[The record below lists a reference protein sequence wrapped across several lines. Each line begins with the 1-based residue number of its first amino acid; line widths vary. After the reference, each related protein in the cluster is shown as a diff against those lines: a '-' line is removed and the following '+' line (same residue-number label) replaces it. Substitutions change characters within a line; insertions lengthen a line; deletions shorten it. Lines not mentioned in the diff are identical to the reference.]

1 MIFMFPPHKKII
13 VFFRS
18 FVTLYLIF
26 LNNVKGILMQAQ
38 VFLYFAGA
46 IGVILTL
53 LILIVCLKVFSG
65 GKKNASLSSEIERL
79 ERISREDAKALRQ
92 ELAQS
97 LLQFNDSIRQSVE
110 TQLNKMTTENSQK
123 LEQMRETVDEKLH
136 VTLEKRLGESFSQ
149 VSERL
154 EKVHQGLGEMQLLAS
169 DVGGLKRVL
178 TNVKTRGTWGEVQ
191 LGSLLEQMLSP
202 DQFVKNA
209 HIQEGSGEVVEFAV
223 KLPDGDVLIPI
234 DSKFPI
240 EDYER
245 LIEASDKG
253 DVSQIEFAS
262 NELEKRIK
270 LEAKRISSKYIY
282 PPKTTDFAIMFLP
295 TEGLYAE
302 VMKKP
307 GLSNEI
313 QTKYRISITGPSTLG
328 AFLNS
333 LQMGFRSFAIQKRS
347 GEVWKTL
354 SEVKTEFEKYL
365 AWIEKVK
372 RNLEQ
377 AYKTIDEADT
387 RTRAVARKL
396 RGVTENAT
404 AEIDGGEIN
413 IQSLP
418 QSLIEKTEA
427 C

>member
-1 MIFMFPPHKKII
+1 
-13 VFFRS
+13 
-18 FVTLYLIF
+18 
-26 LNNVKGILMQAQ
+26 MQAQ

-46 IGVILTL
+46 IGVILSL
-53 LILIVCLKVFSG
+53 LILTLILKVFSG
-65 GKKNASLSSEIERL
+65 NKKNTSLSAEIERL

-110 TQLNKMTTENSQK
+110 TQLTKMSTENASK

-209 HIQEGSGEVVEFAV
+209 HIQEGAAEVVEFAV

-253 DVSQIEFAS
+253 DVTQIEFAS

-307 GLSNEI
+307 GLSSEI
-313 QTKYRISITGPSTLG
+313 QTKYRISIAGPSTLG

-396 RGVTENAT
+396 RGVTENT
-404 AEIDGGEIN
+404 NAEIDGGELN

-418 QSLIEKTEA
+418 QTLIETQEA
-427 C
+427 S

>member
-1 MIFMFPPHKKII
+1 
-13 VFFRS
+13 
-18 FVTLYLIF
+18 
-26 LNNVKGILMQAQ
+26 MQAQ

-46 IGVILTL
+46 IGVILSL
-53 LILIVCLKVFSG
+53 LILTLILKVFSG
-65 GKKNASLSSEIERL
+65 NKKNTSLSAEIERL

-110 TQLNKMTTENSQK
+110 TQLTKMSTENASK

-209 HIQEGSGEVVEFAV
+209 HIQEGSAEVVEFAV

-253 DVSQIEFAS
+253 DVAQIEFAA

-307 GLSNEI
+307 GLSSEI
-313 QTKYRISITGPSTLG
+313 QTKYRISIAGPSTLG

-396 RGVTENAT
+396 RGVTENT
-404 AEIDGGEIN
+404 NAEIDGGELN

-418 QSLIEKTEA
+418 QTLIETQEA
-427 C
+427 S

>member
-1 MIFMFPPHKKII
+1 
-13 VFFRS
+13 
-18 FVTLYLIF
+18 
-26 LNNVKGILMQAQ
+26 MQAQ

-46 IGVILTL
+46 IGVILSL
-53 LILIVCLKVFSG
+53 LILTLILKVFSG
-65 GKKNASLSSEIERL
+65 NKKNTSLSAEIERL

-110 TQLNKMTTENSQK
+110 TQLTKMSTENASK

-209 HIQEGSGEVVEFAV
+209 HIQEGSAEVVEFAV

-253 DVSQIEFAS
+253 DMAQIEFAS

-307 GLSNEI
+307 GLSSEI
-313 QTKYRISITGPSTLG
+313 QTKYRISIAGPSTLG

-396 RGVTENAT
+396 RGVTENSN
-404 AEIDGGEIN
+404 AEIDGGELN

-418 QSLIEKTEA
+418 QSLIETQEA
-427 C
+427 S

>member
-1 MIFMFPPHKKII
+1 
-13 VFFRS
+13 
-18 FVTLYLIF
+18 
-26 LNNVKGILMQAQ
+26 MQAQ
-38 VFLYFAGA
+38 VFLYFASA
-46 IGVILTL
+46 IGVILSL
-53 LILIVCLKVFSG
+53 LILTLILKVFSG
-65 GKKNASLSSEIERL
+65 NKKNTSLSAEIERL

-110 TQLNKMTTENSQK
+110 TQLTKMSTENASK

-209 HIQEGSGEVVEFAV
+209 HIQEGSAEVVEFAV

-253 DVSQIEFAS
+253 DVTQIEFAS

-307 GLSNEI
+307 GLSSEI
-313 QTKYRISITGPSTLG
+313 QTKYRISIAGPSTLG

-396 RGVTENAT
+396 RGVTENT
-404 AEIDGGEIN
+404 NAEIDGGELN

-418 QSLIEKTEA
+418 QTLIETQESA
-427 C
+427 

>member
-1 MIFMFPPHKKII
+1 
-13 VFFRS
+13 
-18 FVTLYLIF
+18 
-26 LNNVKGILMQAQ
+26 MQAQ

-46 IGVILTL
+46 IGVILSL
-53 LILIVCLKVFSG
+53 LILTLILKVFSG
-65 GKKNASLSSEIERL
+65 NKKNTSLSAEIERL

-110 TQLNKMTTENSQK
+110 TQLTKMSTENASK

-209 HIQEGSGEVVEFAV
+209 HIQEGSAEVVEFAV

-253 DVSQIEFAS
+253 DVAQIEFAS

-307 GLSNEI
+307 GLSSEI
-313 QTKYRISITGPSTLG
+313 QTKYRISSAGPSTLG

-396 RGVTENAT
+396 RGVTENT
-404 AEIDGGEIN
+404 NAEIDGGELN

-418 QSLIEKTEA
+418 QTLIETQEA
-427 C
+427 S

>member
-1 MIFMFPPHKKII
+1 
-13 VFFRS
+13 
-18 FVTLYLIF
+18 
-26 LNNVKGILMQAQ
+26 MQAQ

-46 IGVILTL
+46 IGVILSL
-53 LILIVCLKVFSG
+53 LILTLILKVFSG
-65 GKKNASLSSEIERL
+65 NKKNTSLSAEIERL

-110 TQLNKMTTENSQK
+110 TQLTKMSTENASK

-209 HIQEGSGEVVEFAV
+209 HIQEGSAEVVEFAV

-253 DVSQIEFAS
+253 DVTQIEFAS

-307 GLSNEI
+307 GLSSEI
-313 QTKYRISITGPSTLG
+313 QTKYRISIAGPSTLG

-396 RGVTENAT
+396 RGVTENT
-404 AEIDGGEIN
+404 NAEIDGGELN

-418 QSLIEKTEA
+418 QTLIETQEA
-427 C
+427 S

>member
-1 MIFMFPPHKKII
+1 
-13 VFFRS
+13 
-18 FVTLYLIF
+18 
-26 LNNVKGILMQAQ
+26 MQAQ

-46 IGVILTL
+46 IGVILSL
-53 LILIVCLKVFSG
+53 LILTLILKVFSG
-65 GKKNASLSSEIERL
+65 NKKNTSLSAEIERL

-110 TQLNKMTTENSQK
+110 TQLTKMSTENASK

-209 HIQEGSGEVVEFAV
+209 HIQEGSAEVVEFAV

-253 DVSQIEFAS
+253 DVAQIEFAS

-307 GLSNEI
+307 GLSSEI
-313 QTKYRISITGPSTLG
+313 QTKYRISIAGPSTLG

-396 RGVTENAT
+396 RGVTENSNT
-404 AEIDGGEIN
+404 EIDGGELN

-418 QSLIEKTEA
+418 QTLIETQESA
-427 C
+427 

>member
-1 MIFMFPPHKKII
+1 
-13 VFFRS
+13 
-18 FVTLYLIF
+18 
-26 LNNVKGILMQAQ
+26 MQAQ

-53 LILIVCLKVFSG
+53 LILIVCLKLFSG
-65 GKKNASLSSEIERL
+65 NKKNSSLSSEIERL

-110 TQLNKMTTENSQK
+110 MQLNKMTTENSQK

-209 HIQEGSGEVVEFAV
+209 HIQEGSAEVVEFAV

-253 DVSQIEFAS
+253 DISQIEFAS

-270 LEAKRISSKYIY
+270 LEAKRISGKYIY

-396 RGVTENAT
+396 RGVTENTT

-418 QSLIEKTEA
+418 QSLIETQEA
-427 C
+427 S

>member
-1 MIFMFPPHKKII
+1 
-13 VFFRS
+13 
-18 FVTLYLIF
+18 
-26 LNNVKGILMQAQ
+26 MQAQ

-46 IGVILTL
+46 IGVILSL
-53 LILIVCLKVFSG
+53 LILTLILKVFSG
-65 GKKNASLSSEIERL
+65 NKKNTSLSAEIERL

-110 TQLNKMTTENSQK
+110 TQLTKMSTENASK

-209 HIQEGSGEVVEFAV
+209 HIQEGSAEVVEFAV

-245 LIEASDKG
+245 LIDASDKG
-253 DVSQIEFAS
+253 DVTQIEFAA

-307 GLSNEI
+307 GLSSEI
-313 QTKYRISITGPSTLG
+313 QTKYRISIAGPSTLG

-396 RGVTENAT
+396 RGVTANTT
-404 AEIDGGEIN
+404 AEIDGGELN

-418 QSLIEKTEA
+418 QTLIETQEA
-427 C
+427 S

>member
-1 MIFMFPPHKKII
+1 MAPSKKLI
-13 VFFRS
+13 VFFIP
-18 FVTLYLIF
+18 FVTLYIILLF
-26 LNNVKGILMQAQ
+26 NVKGIFFMQAN
-38 VFLYFAGA
+38 VFLYFAGG
-46 IGVILTL
+46 IGFVLVL
-53 LILIVCLKVFSG
+53 LITVVLIKISSNNQ
-65 GKKNASLSSEIERL
+65 KKGSTLSAELERL

-110 TQLNKMTTENSQK
+110 MQLNKMSTENSQK

-209 HIQEGSGEVVEFAV
+209 HIVENSQEVVEFAV

-253 DVSQIEFAS
+253 DTTQIEFAS

-270 LEAKRISSKYIY
+270 LEAKRISNKYVY

-307 GLSNEI
+307 GLASEI
-313 QTKYRISITGPSTLG
+313 QTKQRVTIAGPSTLG

-365 AWIEKVK
+365 AWIDKVK

-396 RGVTENAT
+396 RGVTENTT
-404 AEIDGGEIN
+404 ASIDTENIS

-418 QSLIEKTEA
+418 QSLLENQETA
-427 C
+427 

>member
-1 MIFMFPPHKKII
+1 
-13 VFFRS
+13 
-18 FVTLYLIF
+18 
-26 LNNVKGILMQAQ
+26 MQAQ

-46 IGVILTL
+46 VGIILTL
-53 LILIVCLKVFSG
+53 LILTVCLKLFSNN
-65 GKKNASLSSEIERL
+65 KKSSSLSAEIERL
-79 ERISREDAKALRQ
+79 ERMSREDAKALRQ

-110 TQLNKMTTENSQK
+110 TQLTKMTTENAVK
-123 LEQMRETVDEKLH
+123 LDQMRETVDEKLH

-209 HIQEGSGEVVEFAV
+209 HIQEGSAEVVEFAV

-253 DVSQIEFAS
+253 DTNQIDFAAS
-262 NELEKRIK
+262 ELEKRIK

-307 GLSNEI
+307 GLSSEI
-313 QTKYRISITGPSTLG
+313 QTKYRISIAGPSTLG

-365 AWIEKVK
+365 TWIEKVK

-396 RGVTENAT
+396 RGVTENANT
-404 AEIDGGEIN
+404 EIDGGELN

-418 QSLIEKTEA
+418 QSLIETQESA
-427 C
+427 

>member
-1 MIFMFPPHKKII
+1 
-13 VFFRS
+13 
-18 FVTLYLIF
+18 
-26 LNNVKGILMQAQ
+26 MQAQ

-46 IGVILTL
+46 IGVILSL
-53 LILIVCLKVFSG
+53 LILTLILKVFSG
-65 GKKNASLSSEIERL
+65 NKKNTSLSAEIERL

-110 TQLNKMTTENSQK
+110 TQLTKMSTENASK

-209 HIQEGSGEVVEFAV
+209 HIQEGSAEVVEFAV

-253 DVSQIEFAS
+253 DVAQIEFAS

-307 GLSNEI
+307 GLSSEI
-313 QTKYRISITGPSTLG
+313 QTKYRISIAGPSTLG

-396 RGVTENAT
+396 RGVTENT
-404 AEIDGGEIN
+404 NAEIDGGELN

-418 QSLIEKTEA
+418 QTLIETQESA
-427 C
+427 

>member
-1 MIFMFPPHKKII
+1 
-13 VFFRS
+13 
-18 FVTLYLIF
+18 
-26 LNNVKGILMQAQ
+26 MQAQ

-46 IGVILTL
+46 IGVILSL
-53 LILIVCLKVFSG
+53 LILTLILKVFSG
-65 GKKNASLSSEIERL
+65 NKKNTSLSAEIERL

-110 TQLNKMTTENSQK
+110 TQLTKMSTENASK

-209 HIQEGSGEVVEFAV
+209 HIQEGSAEVVEFAV

-253 DVSQIEFAS
+253 DVTQIEFAS

-307 GLSNEI
+307 GLSSEI
-313 QTKYRISITGPSTLG
+313 QTKYRISIAGPSTLG

-396 RGVTENAT
+396 RGVTENSN
-404 AEIDGGEIN
+404 AEIDGGELN

-418 QSLIEKTEA
+418 QSLIETQESA
-427 C
+427 

>member
-1 MIFMFPPHKKII
+1 
-13 VFFRS
+13 
-18 FVTLYLIF
+18 
-26 LNNVKGILMQAQ
+26 MQAQ

-46 IGVILTL
+46 IGVILSL
-53 LILIVCLKVFSG
+53 LILTLILKVFSG
-65 GKKNASLSSEIERL
+65 NKKNTSLSAEIERL

-110 TQLNKMTTENSQK
+110 TQLTKMSTENASK

-209 HIQEGSGEVVEFAV
+209 HIQEGSAEVVEFAV

-253 DVSQIEFAS
+253 DVAQIEFAS

-307 GLSNEI
+307 GLSSEI
-313 QTKYRISITGPSTLG
+313 QTKYRISIAGPSTLG

-396 RGVTENAT
+396 RGVTENT
-404 AEIDGGEIN
+404 NAEIDGGELN

-418 QSLIEKTEA
+418 QTLIETQEA
-427 C
+427 S

>member
-1 MIFMFPPHKKII
+1 
-13 VFFRS
+13 
-18 FVTLYLIF
+18 
-26 LNNVKGILMQAQ
+26 MQAQ

-46 IGVILTL
+46 IGVILSL
-53 LILIVCLKVFSG
+53 LILTLILKVFSG
-65 GKKNASLSSEIERL
+65 NKKNTSLSAEIERL

-110 TQLNKMTTENSQK
+110 TQLTKMSTENASK

-209 HIQEGSGEVVEFAV
+209 HIQEGSAEVVEFAV

-253 DVSQIEFAS
+253 DVTQIEFAS

-307 GLSNEI
+307 GLSSEI
-313 QTKYRISITGPSTLG
+313 QTKYRISIAGPSTLG

-396 RGVTENAT
+396 RGVTENT
-404 AEIDGGEIN
+404 NAEIDGGELN

-418 QSLIEKTEA
+418 QTLIETQESA
-427 C
+427 

>member
-1 MIFMFPPHKKII
+1 
-13 VFFRS
+13 
-18 FVTLYLIF
+18 
-26 LNNVKGILMQAQ
+26 MQAQ

-46 IGVILTL
+46 IGIILTL
-53 LILIVCLKVFSG
+53 LILIVSIKVFSG
-65 GKKNASLSSEIERL
+65 KNNKSASLSAEIERL

-110 TQLNKMTTENSQK
+110 TQLNKMTTENSLK

-209 HIQEGSGEVVEFAV
+209 HIQEGSAEVVEFAV

-245 LIEASDKG
+245 LIDASDKG
-253 DVSQIEFAS
+253 DMAQIDFAS
-262 NELEKRIK
+262 SELEKRIK

-307 GLSNEI
+307 GLSSEI
-313 QTKYRISITGPSTLG
+313 QTKYRISIAGPSTLG

-396 RGVTENAT
+396 RGVTENT
-404 AEIDGGEIN
+404 TTEIEGGDLN

-418 QSLIEKTEA
+418 QSLIETQESA
-427 C
+427 